1 MYNDACNFIHDVS
14 VPSTLG
20 IIPDKSSVPGK
31 EDESTTPQNP
41 PKVIIQSPSSL
52 RSPNRSP
59 RTTNLLLALRDV
71 IGDVDDPG
79 ASSWSESLPTL
90 VNENGF
96 EQPNAAGSNDGD
108 DQLIEGDPTT
118 FEANWT
124 AVSDYSYDD
133 TLSLPIRPKSEEDT
147 LTQSNAS
154 SAQGV
159 AFVSKNRS
167 SVITERSSGLLSP
180 IELSTLN
187 LGPFRRS
194 LGGSLSI
201 DISASNTQNW
211 NSPTPLQSSPPRS
224 PSIASTFGLLS
235 SPFGPHTARILS
247 PRLGMFM
254 PASPLSPS
262 RMAAPAPPE
271 EIEPLDL
278 GLDSPQDRNK
288 SLASTSLKDIVESWN
303 DRAPD
308 CETQDDPNDYSGS
321 EDDFVLQGSA
331 LPWDAEGS
339 QTAIYTGS
347 DFKSVREQV
356 SDAIKR
362 ASRTPTHFLT
372 RQEISFS
379 EVEPEHSSSFLDNDA
394 TPGSLDEDAC
404 ISLPRLLDTS
414 RGTLSDRGD
423 TSNAPTVCSPLSRA
437 GQNNSFNSL
446 YDIYSG
452 IASPQD
458 VLADSV
464 RNARLSP
471 LQTEGLPLSSVS
483 TPASSLRERVFTPPP
498 HVPFSGVIGAE
509 SLDSVPESP
518 LTSVNPASSRASPFL
533 LREDKASPASSLNE
547 GKPSVQAESRR
558 VPLASRSS
566 FAGVRFLFHEIQ

>member
-1 MYNDACNFIHDVS
+1 M
-14 VPSTLG
+14 
-20 IIPDKSSVPGK
+20 IPDKSSVSEQ
-31 EDESTTPQNP
+31 EDESRTPQNP

-71 IGDVDDPG
+71 IGDIDDSG
-79 ASSWSESLPTL
+79 VGSWSESLPTL
-90 VNENGF
+90 VNEVGF
-96 EQPNAAGSNDGD
+96 EQPDAAGSNDGD
-108 DQLIEGDPTT
+108 GQLTEGDPTT
-118 FEANWT
+118 SEANWT
-124 AVSDYSYDD
+124 AVSDYSDDD

-147 LTQSNAS
+147 LTQSNAFS
-154 SAQGV
+154 VNGQVSPAQSV
-159 AFVSKNRS
+159 ALVSENRS
-167 SVITERSSGLLSP
+167 SIVTERSSGLLSP

-194 LGGSLSI
+194 LAGSLSI
-201 DISASNTQNW
+201 DMSASHTQHW
-211 NSPTPLQSSPPRS
+211 KPPTLLQSSPPRS

-235 SPFGPHTARILS
+235 SPFGSHTARILS
-247 PRLGMFM
+247 PRLSVFM

-262 RMAAPAPPE
+262 GMAAPVLPE

-278 GLDSPQDRNK
+278 GLDSPQDHSK

-303 DRAPD
+303 DRAPECD
-308 CETQDDPNDYSGS
+308 EIQDDANDFSGS
-321 EDDFVLQGSA
+321 EDDFVLQDSA
-331 LPWDAEGS
+331 HPWDAEGS
-339 QTAIYTGS
+339 QTAIYTGF
-347 DFKSVREQV
+347 DPKSVREQV

-372 RQEISFS
+372 GQEISFS
-379 EVEPEHSSSFLDNDA
+379 EVEPEHSFSSLDDDD
-394 TPGSLDEDAC
+394 THGSLDEDAC
-404 ISLPRLLDTS
+404 IPVPMLFNTS

-423 TSNAPTVCSPLSRA
+423 TSNAATVGSPYSRA

-471 LQTEGLPLSSVS
+471 LQTEGQPLSNIS
-483 TPASSLRERVFTPPP
+483 TPAGSLRERVFTPP
-498 HVPFSGVIGAE
+498 HLPFSGVIGAE

-518 LTSVNPASSRASPFL
+518 LSSVDPASSHGSPFL
-533 LREDKASPASSLNE
+533 LRGDKASPASSLNE
-547 GKPSVQAESRR
+547 EKANVQGESRR

-566 FAGVRFLFHEIQ
+566 FAGVRYLFHENL